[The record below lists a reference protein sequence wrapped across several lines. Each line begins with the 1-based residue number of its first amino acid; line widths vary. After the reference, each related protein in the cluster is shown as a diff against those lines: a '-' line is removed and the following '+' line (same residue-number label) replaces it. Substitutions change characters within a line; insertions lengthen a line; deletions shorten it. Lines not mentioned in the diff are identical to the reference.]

1 MKRIAA
7 VAAFGLLALAGAA
20 FAEDAASNNDNN
32 TFVVTEANGAV
43 VRYHFNSNGTWDAA
57 TADGHAMSGTFAVQG
72 DQICMTMTGETQA
85 QCVANNTDNH
95 VGDTWTQKAADGS
108 DITIALVAGRP

>member
-7 VAAFGLLALAGAA
+7 AVAFGVLALSSVA
-20 FAEDAASNNDNN
+20 FAQDAPNNDNN
-32 TFVVTEANGAV
+32 TFVVTEANGTAM
-43 VRYHFNSNGTWDAA
+43 RYHFNHDGTWDVVAPG
-57 TADGHAMSGTFAVQG
+57 GHTENGTFTVNG
-72 DQICMTMTGETQA
+72 DQICMTAAGQTQA
-85 QCVANNTDNH
+85 QCVANNTNKH